1 MRGEV
6 IHIKGA
12 REHNLRIDELSIPKR
27 KLVVF
32 TGVSGS
38 GKSSLAFDTLFA
50 EGQRRYVESLSAYAR
65 QFLGQLEKPRYDK
78 LSGLSPTIAIE
89 QKSASSNPRS
99 TVGTITEVYDYMRVL
114 WARAG
119 TQHCHSCGRQVAAL
133 TSQQLVDE
141 IRQLP
146 GGTRALLLAPLV
158 ARRKGEHKDVIGRA
172 RERGFVRMRID
183 GEVQR
188 IDEETPKLSKKR
200 AHFLELVV
208 DRVQVGRTDPSRLA
222 DSVETALGESD
233 GEIVIAVEG
242 GDELRFSAKRHCAA
256 CSIGFPEL
264 SPQSFS
270 FNSPLGACPSCNG
283 LGTRMEMDPELVVP
297 EPRLSIYEGAIR
309 PWAQAIQREDGWNA
323 KIFEALERDMG
334 IDMDRPWS
342 KLGKRKQ
349 QLVLYGTGSD
359 RIKVRWAKGESSG
372 QYAMRFEGVINTL
385 MRRMNQTTS
394 PAMREYYQQYL
405 SDVHCTECDGARL
418 RAESRAVLIDGM
430 SIDSITSMSVAES
443 LTWFRGLTF
452 EGARAAVATELLKE
466 IGARLGFL
474 ADVGLSYLSLDRLG
488 PSLSGGEAQRI
499 RLASQ
504 LGSELS
510 GVMYVLDEPSIGLHP
525 RDGARLLDALEG
537 LRALGNTVIV
547 VEHDRGTIERADHV
561 VDFGPGAGPEGGRVV
576 FKGTPKALRKSRAS
590 LTGAYLSG
598 KRAITIPKSRRD
610 PRGAIKLKGAS
621 LNNLRD
627 VDVEIP
633 LGCLDVFTGVS
644 GAGKSSLLSMTL
656 LPALQRLL
664 GSSSS
669 AIPGPYRKLTGIGAI
684 DKVIHIDQKPIGR
697 TPRSNPA
704 TYTKAFD
711 EIRKIMAQTPE
722 SRAFGFKP
730 GRFSFNVKGGR
741 CEACGGAGVMRVE
754 MHFLADVHVP
764 CEVCRGQ
771 RYNEATLR
779 VRYKSRNIREILDLT
794 VSEALA
800 MFANHRRLARIL
812 ETLEDVGMGY
822 VRLGQPATTL
832 SGGEAQRIKLSRE
845 LARRSTGKTF
855 YVLDEPTT
863 GLHFEDI
870 KKLLEV
876 LHRLVEQGNTVA
888 VIEHNLD
895 VVKCADWVIDLGPG
909 GGDQGG
915 RIVATG
921 TPEAVARAGDSLTGE
936 HLAGLLGPSKARI
949 RHRKR

>member
-1 MRGEV
+1 MAGDK
-6 IHIKGA
+6 IQIKGA
-12 REHNLRIDELSIPKR
+12 REHNLRIDELTIPKR

-65 QFLGQLEKPRYDK
+65 QFLGQLEKPRYEK

-89 QKSASSNPRS
+89 QKSASANPRS

-119 TQHCHSCGRQVAAL
+119 VQHCHQCGREVAAL

-146 GGTRALLLAPLV
+146 RRAKALLLAPLV
-158 ARRKGEHKDVIGRA
+158 VRRKGEHRDVIERA

-183 GEVQR
+183 GQVR
-188 IDEETPKLSKKR
+188 RLDEDLPPLAKKKK
-200 AHFLELVV
+200 HTLELVV
-208 DRVQVGRTDPSRLA
+208 DRIDVGRTDPSRLA
-222 DSVETALGESD
+222 DSVETALGESA
-233 GEIVIAVEG
+233 GELVVAIDKGE
-242 GDELRFSAKRHCAA
+242 ELRFSSKRHCAP
-256 CSIGFPEL
+256 CGVGFPEL

-270 FNSPLGACPSCNG
+270 FNSPLGACPACNG
-283 LGTRMEMDPELVVP
+283 LGTRLEMDAQLVVP
-297 EPRLSIYEGAIR
+297 DPSLSIYEGAIR

-334 IDMDRPWS
+334 VDLDKPW
-342 KLGKRKQ
+342 KRLGKRKQ
-349 QLVLYGTGSD
+349 RLVLYGTGGD
-359 RIKVRWAKGESSG
+359 RIKVRWARGESSG

-405 SDVHCTECDGARL
+405 SDVPCTDCDGARM
-418 RAESRAVLIDGM
+418 RPESRAVLVGGR
-430 SIDSITSMSVAES
+430 SIDEISAMSVADS
-443 LTWFRGLTF
+443 RRWFQGLRF
-452 EGARAAVATELLKE
+452 KGARAAVAAELLKE

-474 ADVGLSYLSLDRLG
+474 VDVGLPYLSLGRLG

-525 RDGARLLDALEG
+525 RDGKRLLDALEG
-537 LRALGNTVIV
+537 LRDLGNTVIV
-547 VEHDRGTIERADHV
+547 VEHDRGTIDRADQV
-561 VDFGPGAGPEGGRVV
+561 IDFGPGAGPEGGRIV
-576 FKGTPKALRKSRAS
+576 FQGTPKQLVRAGKKS
-590 LTGAYLSG
+590 LTGAYLGGKLEIPIPTARRSPSG
-598 KRAITIPKSRRD
+598 NIAIE
-610 PRGAIKLKGAS
+610 GAS
-621 LNNLRD
+621 LNNLAD
-627 VDVEIP
+627 VKAEIP
-633 LGCLDVFTGVS
+633 LGCLVVFTGVS
-644 GAGKSSLLSMTL
+644 GAGKSSLLSLTV
-656 LPALQRLL
+656 LPALKRLL
-664 GSSSS
+664 GSV
-669 AIPGPYRKLTGIGAI
+669 AAAQPGPYRKIRGIDAV
-684 DKVIHIDQKPIGR
+684 DKVIHINQKPIGR

-711 EIRKIMAQTPE
+711 EVRKVMAATPE
-722 SRAFGFKP
+722 ARAFGFKP

-741 CEACGGAGVMRVE
+741 CEACGGAGVVRVE

-794 VSEALA
+794 VSEALK
-800 MFANHRRLARIL
+800 MFANHRRLAKIL
-812 ETLEDVGMGY
+812 QTLEDVGMGY

-863 GLHFEDI
+863 GLHFDDI

-876 LHRLVEQGNTVA
+876 LQQLVDQGNTVA

-921 TPEAVARAGDSLTGE
+921 TPEAVAGVRDSLTGN
-936 HLAGLLGPSKARI
+936 HLADLLGRRRRRTTA
-949 RHRKR
+949 